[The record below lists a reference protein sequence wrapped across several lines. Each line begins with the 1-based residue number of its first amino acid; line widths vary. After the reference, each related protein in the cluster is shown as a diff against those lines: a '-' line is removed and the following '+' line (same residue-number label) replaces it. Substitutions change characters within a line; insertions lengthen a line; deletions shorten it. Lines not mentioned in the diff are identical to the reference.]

1 MFAGTNIE
9 SVMHNNPSKIKAII
23 FDWGRTLHDPDID
36 SLFPGTQE
44 VLEELSKKYTL
55 ALVTLAKSQ
64 SPEYRRKT
72 IKESG
77 IKPYF
82 RAIVIGNE
90 EKDKLYEEALKELA
104 LLPENVVV
112 VDDRTIRGI
121 SWGNRSGA
129 MTIWMRRGKFAE
141 ELPTIET
148 GDPTHTIT
156 DLSALTRIL

>member
-1 MFAGTNIE
+1 ME
-9 SVMHNNPSKIKAII
+9 NNPSKIKAII
-23 FDWGRTLHDPDID
+23 FDWGRTLHDPDTD
-36 SLFPGTQE
+36 GLFPGTQE
-44 VLEELSKKYTL
+44 VLEELSGKYTL

-64 SPEYRRKT
+64 SVEDRRRT
-72 IKESG
+72 IRESEIG
-77 IKPYF
+77 FYF
-82 RAIVIGNE
+82 RAVVIGNE
-90 EKDKLYEEALKELA
+90 EKDALYEEVLKELA

-141 ELPTIET
+141 ELPVGET